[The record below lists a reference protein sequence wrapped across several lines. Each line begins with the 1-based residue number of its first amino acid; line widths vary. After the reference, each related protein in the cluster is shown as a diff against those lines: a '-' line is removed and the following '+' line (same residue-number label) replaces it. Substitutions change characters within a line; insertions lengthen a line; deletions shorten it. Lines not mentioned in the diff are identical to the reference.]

1 MRFNNKNP
9 SNLAESD
16 RLEHHSQTT
25 FQVYE
30 LKLQAIGADG
40 FAVAASALGWT
51 LMCTNLTNEPGAEE
65 RWRCICWRA
74 AEENPFSTS
83 I

>member
-40 FAVAASALGWT
+40 FAVAASALG
-51 LMCTNLTNEPGAEE
+51 
-65 RWRCICWRA
+65 
-74 AEENPFSTS
+74 
-83 I
+83 